1 LVRRIHIEK
10 TDTGYILRQSLGYT
24 LLWGMVATTVLALS
38 IFAFSTSWWARD
50 GRFALDF
57 PTVFSCLAGLSGIAL
72 SAYIFWLTVG
82 TKMIFDDGGVR
93 FYRLF
98 FHVSTMPWWEIK
110 SWGVMDMSGVRYL
123 KRAVDYRY
131 EFFVSSDRQTASMR
145 ARMSIELSP
154 RESVTILKE
163 ELMDFCVDRIPRKA
177 KRVGMRI
184 GGREFVKRKGD
195 KLRKE

>member
-1 LVRRIHIEK
+1 MKKVKIEK
-10 TDTGYILRQSLGYT
+10 TATGYILRQSLGPT
-24 LLWGMVATTVLALS
+24 LLRGMAAATVLTLGAV
-38 IFAFSTSWWARD
+38 AFSMPWWSRD
-50 GRFALDF
+50 GRLALDF
-57 PTVFSCLAGLSGIAL
+57 PTIFFWLAGLSGMAL
-72 SAYIFWLTVG
+72 GAYAFWLTVG
-82 TKMIFDDGGVR
+82 TKMVFDEKGVH

-98 FHVSTMPWWEIK
+98 FHVSTMPWREIK

-131 EFFVSSDRQTASMR
+131 EFFVSSDRNIASMR

-163 ELMDFCVDRIPRKA
+163 KLMDFCVDRIPKKA

-184 GGREFVKRKGD
+184 GGHELVKRKGN
-195 KLRKE
+195 K